1 MSYRIAV
8 CVSGGG
14 SNLGALID
22 ALRDE
27 PDADLVLVISNV
39 AAAGGL
45 ERARTAGIPAEVL
58 DDPADPTEWITRCGR
73 RDVDLIVLAGF
84 LKLVPAQVVS
94 RYGGRMLNIHPAR
107 LRLHGGRGMYG
118 RRVHQAVLDSG
129 ARETGATVHLVDE
142 EYDRGAILAQARVA
156 VLAGDTPE
164 TLAARVLEAEHT
176 LLPAVVVAAA
186 RAGRPVPLAETLTE
200 LES

>member
-27 PDADLVLVISNV
+27 PDAEVVLVLSNL
-39 AAAGGL
+39 ASAGGL
-45 ERARTAGIPAEVL
+45 ERARDSGIPAEVF

-73 RDVDLIVLAGF
+73 RDVDLIVLAGY

-94 RYGGRMLNIHPAR
+94 RYGGCMLNIHPA
-107 LRLHGGRGMYG
+107 LLPLHGGRGMYG

-129 ARETGATVHLVDE
+129 ARETGATVHLIDE
-142 EYDRGAILAQARVA
+142 EYDRGTVLAQSRVA

-164 TLAARVLEAEHT
+164 TLAARVLEAEHK
-176 LLPAVVVAAA
+176 LLPAVVVAAS
-186 RAGRPVPLAETLTE
+186 RAGCPVPLADTLTE

>member
-27 PDADLVLVISNV
+27 PDAEVVLVLSNL
-39 AAAGGL
+39 ASAGGL
-45 ERARTAGIPAEVL
+45 ERARAAGIPAEVF

-73 RDVDLIVLAGF
+73 RDVDLIVLAGY

-94 RYGGRMLNIHPAR
+94 RYGGCTR
-107 LRLHGGRGMYG
+107 L
-118 RRVHQAVLDSG
+118 SW
-129 ARETGATVHLVDE
+129 TVAPGKPGPR
-142 EYDRGAILAQARVA
+142 Y
-156 VLAGDTPE
+156 T
-164 TLAARVLEAEHT
+164 
-176 LLPAVVVAAA
+176 
-186 RAGRPVPLAETLTE
+186 
-200 LES
+200 

>member
-39 AAAGGL
+39 AEAGGL

-94 RYGGRMLNIHPAR
+94 RYGGRMLNIHPA
-107 LRLHGGRGMYG
+107 LLPLHGGRGMYG

-142 EYDRGAILAQARVA
+142 EYDRGAILAQTRVA

-186 RAGRPVPLAETLTE
+186 RAGRPVQLAKTLTE

>member
-27 PDADLVLVISNV
+27 PDAEVVLVLSNL
-39 AAAGGL
+39 ASAGGL
-45 ERARTAGIPAEVL
+45 ERARAAGIPAEVF

-73 RDVDLIVLAGF
+73 RDVDLIVLAGY

-94 RYGGRMLNIHPAR
+94 RYGGCMLNIHPA
-107 LRLHGGRGMYG
+107 LLPLHGGRGMYG

-129 ARETGATVHLVDE
+129 ARETGATVHLIDE
-142 EYDRGAILAQARVA
+142 EYDRGTVLAQSRVA

-164 TLAARVLEAEHT
+164 TLAARVLEAEHK
-176 LLPAVVVAAA
+176 LLPAVVVAAS
-186 RAGRPVPLAETLTE
+186 RAGRPVPLADTLTE

>member
-27 PDADLVLVISNV
+27 PDAEVVLVLSNL
-39 AAAGGL
+39 ASAGGL
-45 ERARTAGIPAEVL
+45 ERARDAGIPAEVF

-73 RDVDLIVLAGF
+73 RDVDLIVLAGY

-94 RYGGRMLNIHPAR
+94 RYGGCMLNIHPA
-107 LRLHGGRGMYG
+107 LLPLHGGRGMYG

-129 ARETGATVHLVDE
+129 ARETGATVHLIDE
-142 EYDRGAILAQARVA
+142 EYDRGTVLAQSRVA

-164 TLAARVLEAEHT
+164 TLAARVLEAEHK
-176 LLPAVVVAAA
+176 LLPAVVIAAS
-186 RAGRPVPLAETLTE
+186 RAGCPVPLADTLTE

>member
-94 RYGGRMLNIHPAR
+94 RYGGRMLNIHPA
-107 LRLHGGRGMYG
+107 LLPLHGGRGMYG

-142 EYDRGAILAQARVA
+142 EYDRGAILAQTRVA

>member
-27 PDADLVLVISNV
+27 PDAEVVLVLSNL
-39 AAAGGL
+39 ASAGGL
-45 ERARTAGIPAEVL
+45 ERARAAGIPAEVF

-73 RDVDLIVLAGF
+73 RDVDLIVLAGY

-94 RYGGRMLNIHPAR
+94 RYGGCMLNIHPA
-107 LRLHGGRGMYG
+107 LLPLHGGRGMYG

-129 ARETGATVHLVDE
+129 ARETGATVHLIDE
-142 EYDRGAILAQARVA
+142 EYDRGTVLAQSRVA

-164 TLAARVLEAEHT
+164 TLAARVLEAEHK
-176 LLPAVVVAAA
+176 LLPAVVVAAS
-186 RAGRPVPLAETLTE
+186 RAGCPVPLADTLTE